1 MDVKLDF
8 TNLTSLFIK
17 VKCFDS
23 QVIHYCYKGL
33 TRGCSKLCKS
43 EDICNSQ
50 EIVNLNVG
58 SEGFKLFLRYRTEDP
73 FSMVGG
79 LSRPEQILLLETF
92 LELFDF
98 DYEKKSFLENSFD
111 DFPVVSDAIFQ
122 SYSIYKWEDWNEYA
136 KVNSLNMY
144 NCKDAITLLKDV
156 ANIGHYKNTGRNFHK
171 KTQDVNSVKVI

>member
-17 VKCFDS
+17 VKCLDS
-23 QVIHYCYKGL
+23 PVILYCYKGL
-33 TRGCSKLCKS
+33 TRGCSKL
-43 EDICNSQ
+43 CNSQ

-73 FSMVGG
+73 FSMIGN
-79 LSRPEQILLLETF
+79 LSNPDQILLLETF

-136 KVNSLNMY
+136 KVNSLDMY

-171 KTQDVNSVKVI
+171 KQDDTNIVKVI